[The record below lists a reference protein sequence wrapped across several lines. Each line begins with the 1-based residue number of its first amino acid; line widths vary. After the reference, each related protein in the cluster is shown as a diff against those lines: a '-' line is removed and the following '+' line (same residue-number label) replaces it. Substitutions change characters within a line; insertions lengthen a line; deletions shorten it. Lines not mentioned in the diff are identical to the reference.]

1 MWKEQ
6 KGYYETYFDVKNKR
20 RYIGPNI
27 GFVMQLKYFEEKLKE
42 NNYDLEKND
51 FNNCLIVNELK
62 RSLEI
67 NFSYIK
73 KKKLN
78 FYSNILNNIQKTINK
93 EYNEI
98 SQILRKKKNSFFS
111 KFDKFY

>member
-1 MWKEQ
+1 
-6 KGYYETYFDVKNKR
+6 
-20 RYIGPNI
+20 
-27 GFVMQLKYFEEKLKE
+27 MQLKYFEEKLKE

-73 KKKLN
+73 KRKLN
-78 FYSNILNNIQKTINK
+78 FYSNILNNIQKTISK
-93 EYNEI
+93 E
-98 SQILRKKKNSFFS
+98 
-111 KFDKFY
+111 

>member
-1 MWKEQ
+1 MKLILMLKIKE
-6 KGYYETYFDVKNKR
+6 D
-20 RYIGPNI
+20 II
-27 GFVMQLKYFEEKLKE
+27 KYFEEKLKE

-51 FNNCLIVNELK
+51 FNICLIVNELK

-78 FYSNILNNIQKTINK
+78 FYSNILNNIQKTISK

-98 SQILRKKKNSFFS
+98 IKSVFEERKTFFS
-111 KFDKFY
+111 KFDKYYYFKENSFDL

>member
-1 MWKEQ
+1 MKLILLLKIKE
-6 KGYYETYFDVKNKR
+6 D
-20 RYIGPNI
+20 II
-27 GFVMQLKYFEEKLKE
+27 KYFEEKLKE

-51 FNNCLIVNELK
+51 FNICLIVNELK

>member
-6 KGYYETYFDVKNKR
+6 KGNYETYFVIKNKR

-62 RSLEI
+62 
-67 NFSYIK
+67 K
-73 KKKLN
+73 K
-78 FYSNILNNIQKTINK
+78 FG
-93 EYNEI
+93 
-98 SQILRKKKNSFFS
+98 
-111 KFDKFY
+111 D

>member
-1 MWKEQ
+1 MLKIKE
-6 KGYYETYFDVKNKR
+6 D
-20 RYIGPNI
+20 II
-27 GFVMQLKYFEEKLKE
+27 KYFEEKLKE

-51 FNNCLIVNELK
+51 FNICLIVNELK

-73 KKKLN
+73 KRKLN
-78 FYSNILNNIQKTINK
+78 FYSNILNNIQKTISK

-98 SQILRKKKNSFFS
+98 IESDFEERKTFFS
-111 KFDKFY
+111 KFDKYY